1 VFVAKRKELT
11 MRTWQTSNHTI
22 TLQNN
27 ELEVRGWFDGWGEIT
42 SDPNGATTI
51 TLEIDL
57 GSIDPSDGLPR
68 TTDATYV
75 GDGFW
80 DTLHLMMEELER
92 FAEEERQGEQDMEEA
107 MRLLEREMREVGY

>member
-1 VFVAKRKELT
+1 
-11 MRTWQTSNHTI
+11 MRQWQTSNHTI
-22 TLQNN
+22 TITKD
-27 ELEVRGWFDGWGEIT
+27 EVEVRGWFDGWGEIT
-42 SDPNGATTI
+42 SDPYGATTI
-51 TLEIDL
+51 NLQIDL

-80 DTLHLMMEELER
+80 DALYLMMEELER

-107 MRLLEREMREVGY
+107 MRLLEREMRDVGY